1 MTVLCLSVERLG
13 ITTDFLHRLE
23 GVIGLLG
30 TRELESRSGDTEV
43 RAAEE
48 ESEMDHFDRT

>member
-1 MTVLCLSVERLG
+1 MTVLSLSDERLG

-30 TRELESRSGDTEV
+30 TRELETRSGGTEV
-43 RAAEE
+43 RAAAE
-48 ESEMDHFDRT
+48 ESEMGHFDRT